1 MMWSV
6 QPEMYDADYM
16 DTGGGEDPADPAN
29 PAAEQRL
36 SQDEQIKAHEAE
48 LANEARRVA
57 ELEQYQQH
65 QRKLEEAYRIQQQEA
80 EWQQLLLLQ
89 QRQQLQFD
97 QQQYSRRKEVTFA
110 DSALL
115 YSNDRTREE
124 IDSMWYSKD
133 ELEKFKSERKS
144 VVKALKKTHF
154 DVAAV
159 ERKGYCLRGYE
170 AYFSLD
176 INKAMKDSRALAI
189 SLVLTEQDRQRA
201 VGMKDPEA
209 LRFAGAA
216 VSQWA
221 GDNALKLGESDEVE
235 VYGIYNAAF
244 GGASDGYYAPAMDTY
259 YPLHPSHNYDQDMM
273 MEPIGEIEE
282 DNLADRLESA
292 LRLVRA
298 LRSGTQTSIGS

>member
-1 MMWSV
+1 MPAMTPYAPTSQMMWSV
-6 QPEMYDADYM
+6 QQTEMYDADYM
-16 DTGGGEDPADPAN
+16 DTGGEDPADPAR
-29 PAAEQRL
+29 RL
-36 SQDEQIKAHEAE
+36 SQDEEIKAHEAE
-48 LANEARRVA
+48 RANEARRVA
-57 ELEQYQQH
+57 EIERYQQ
-65 QRKLEEAYRIQQQEA
+65 QRQLEEAYRIQQQEA
-80 EWQQLLLLQ
+80 EWQRLLLLQ
-89 QRQQLQFD
+89 QQQLQFPSPP
-97 QQQYSRRKEVTFA
+97 SRRKEVSFA

-115 YSNDRTREE
+115 YSSDRTVEE
-124 IDSMWYSKD
+124 IDRMWYSKD
-133 ELEKFKSERKS
+133 ELALFKNERKA
-144 VVKALKKTHF
+144 VVKALKKTRF

-159 ERKGYCLRGYE
+159 ERKGHCLRGYE

-176 INKAMKDSRALAI
+176 INKAMKDSRTLLI

-201 VGMKDPEA
+201 VGINDPEA

-244 GGASDGYYAPAMDTY
+244 GGANDCPVDAYYAPA
-259 YPLHPSHNYDQDMM
+259 SNYDQDMM
-273 MEPIGEIEE
+273 MEPIGEIEEE

-298 LRSGTQTSIGS
+298 LRSGTQSIGS